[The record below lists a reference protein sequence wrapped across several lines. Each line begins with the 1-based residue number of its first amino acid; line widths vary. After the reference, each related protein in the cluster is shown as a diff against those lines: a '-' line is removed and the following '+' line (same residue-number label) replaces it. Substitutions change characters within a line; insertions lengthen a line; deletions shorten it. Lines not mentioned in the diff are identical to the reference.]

1 MQRST
6 PVGPG
11 DPTLLAR
18 EGARRPTPSIARAD
32 LLRCPALPSC
42 WARHRAVARGRAN
55 RTVPR
60 ASAAGAVGRGAGCCP
75 RSRRADSSGRAV
87 ARAEL
92 LGAARR
98 LSDAEASGQQR
109 SSCARRVGRRHLAG
123 VGCCPRSS
131 RSDTASSCSPT
142 LAPPS
147 CWARHRA
154 VARGRPDRTL
164 RRPLMREAACGVARA
179 ALLGATP
186 AVVRGRGERTTAVEP
201 CWPSPADGCCPG
213 SSQSDGA
220 SNCSPR
226 WRAAELLGA
235 ASGCCPRS
243 TRSDSA
249 ELLGAGPAA
258 GARGCVLGQA
268 PSCWVRRRLLLLSD
282 TEAIGQQVG
291 RDVRLLPAV
300 EPCWPASPWGSRLL
314 PSGSCPRSARSDSAP
329 VADARGCVLG
339 RVRRAVGCGVGC
351 CPMPRRSDSRS
362 GATSGCCPR
371 SSRVGRR
378 HPGGVGCCPRSSR
391 SDSAPATDA
400 RGRGE
405 QTTVA
410 PYWPASPADGCCLR
424 RTVRRAGAPPSCW
437 ARHRAV
443 ARGRPDRTMRS
454 CWARRRTLM
463 RIELGHYLGRHA
475 GRWVAGRRRAR
486 DRRKAAAS
494 AAATPAAR
502 IDFNTDDEPRMTARP
517 AAPTNSSARR
527 SPGSDSGAAAA
538 TTSNSAPANTR
549 ASAAP
554 SCGADQRRGDD
565 AQQRRASVN
574 SSARRPTPPRLL
586 GPIARGRS
594 TSRRRRSTAP
604 RDGQHPAPPR
614 RRRTERTKGVAA
626 ANTPARR
633 RAPAPTNSHR

>member
-463 RIELGHYLGRHA
+463 RIELGITSA
-475 GRWVAGRRRAR
+475 GMRAGGWRAVAEP
-486 DRRKAAAS
+486 
-494 AAATPAAR
+494 AT
-502 IDFNTDDEPRMTARP
+502 
-517 AAPTNSSARR
+517 
-527 SPGSDSGAAAA
+527 GA
-538 TTSNSAPANTR
+538 
-549 ASAAP
+549 
-554 SCGADQRRGDD
+554 
-565 AQQRRASVN
+565 
-574 SSARRPTPPRLL
+574 
-586 GPIARGRS
+586 
-594 TSRRRRSTAP
+594 RRRR
-604 RDGQHPAPPR
+604 APPR
-614 RRRTERTKGVAA
+614 RRPPGSTS
-626 ANTPARR
+626 TPT
-633 RAPAPTNSHR
+633 TNPG